1 MDNLVRLGF
10 AIALLLVTLFVAIGF
25 MAVPLMILRR
35 TGAMRV
41 IRWVIRTSWRMVVG
55 LVRIPIRIL
64 NSRRRG
70 RARRA
75 IPLTRAFVRL
85 FK

>member
-1 MDNLVRLGF
+1 MDDLVRLGF

-25 MAVPLMILRR
+25 MAVPLMILRG

-41 IRWVIRTSWRMVVG
+41 IRWVIRTSWRMVVE